1 MIMFLRNQEEE
12 LWHPNIILI
21 RITIILFIRIY
32 LIIVFLPVNYMVVYV
47 FMAILWNKLINTNSD
62 ILTKRIFFRI
72 RYQ

>member
-21 RITIILFIRIY
+21 RITITLFIRIY